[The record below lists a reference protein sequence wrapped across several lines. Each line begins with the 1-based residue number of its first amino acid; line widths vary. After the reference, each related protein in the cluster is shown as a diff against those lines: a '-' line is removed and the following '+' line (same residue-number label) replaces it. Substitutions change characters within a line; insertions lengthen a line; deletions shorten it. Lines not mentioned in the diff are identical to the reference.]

1 MSTNTISIG
10 YCPKCDKQMQGFY
23 CLNCGSPLEK
33 DLHHDEDTDQL
44 IRVENIHKSFLVSKT
59 PIYALRGVSITVNKG
74 EFLAIM
80 GPSGSGK
87 STLLHLIGTLDIP
100 TEGHIFFED
109 QNLSTFNDKK
119 LASYRLRNIGF
130 VFQSFNLAP
139 SLTILENVMLPI
151 VFLNNRPRKKQVARA
166 LELLEM
172 VGLVDRKDHFPSE
185 ISGGEQQRVALARAI
200 ANNPTLLLADEPTG
214 NLDSKSGR
222 IVIDLLKSLNRSGQT
237 ICMVTHDK
245 DLASEADRIIH
256 LFDGKI
262 TDS

>member
-1 MSTNTISIG
+1 MFTNAISIG
-10 YCPKCDKQMQGFY
+10 YCPKCDKQMQGLY
-23 CLNCGSPLEK
+23 CLVCGSLLEK
-33 DLHHDEDTDQL
+33 DLNHDSDTDQL
-44 IRVENIHKSFLVSKT
+44 IRVDNIHKSFLVGKT
-59 PIYALRGVSITVNKG
+59 PVYALRGASITIKKG

-87 STLLHLIGTLDIP
+87 STLLHLIGALDIP
-100 TEGHIFFED
+100 TEGHIFFNN

-119 LASYRLRNIGF
+119 LASYRLQNIGF

-139 SLTILENVMLPI
+139 SLSILENVMLPI
-151 VFLNNRPRKKQVARA
+151 IFLNKQPKKLQEAKA
-166 LELLEM
+166 LELLNL

-214 NLDSKSGR
+214 NLDSASGKM
-222 IVIDLLKSLNRSGQT
+222 IIDLLKTLNKSGQT

-262 TDS
+262 IEQ

>member
-1 MSTNTISIG
+1 MSINTLNIG
-10 YCPKCDKQMQGFY
+10 FCQKCGKEMQGFY
-23 CLNCGSPLEK
+23 CLICGSLLNKEESSSKIMKPLIK
-33 DLHHDEDTDQL
+33 
-44 IRVENIHKSFLVSKT
+44 VNNIHKSFLVGKT
-59 PIYALRGVSITVNKG
+59 PIYALRGVDLAINKG

-87 STLLHLIGTLDIP
+87 STLLHLIGTLDVP
-100 TEGHIFFED
+100 SEGHVYFEG

-139 SLTILENVMLPI
+139 SLTILENVMLPVI
-151 VFLNNRPRKKQVARA
+151 FLNNQPRKKQEAKA
-166 LELLEM
+166 LELLNI
-172 VGLVDRKDHFPSE
+172 VGLIDRKDHFPSE

-214 NLDSKSGR
+214 NLDSENGKI
-222 IVIDLLKSLNRSGQT
+222 IVDLLKSLNNSGQT
-237 ICMVTHDK
+237 ICMVTHDEN
-245 DLASEADRIIH
+245 LASKAHRIIH

-262 TDS
+262 TH